1 MTQGVTQQIVLQ
13 HMLRTTTPRCDSLPA
28 SPART
33 SPAAPGNYEFLASN
47 GKLYLLSTFK
57 RTWQDAEAFC
67 QTRGGHLVGY
77 KSASEQRTVEQ
88 QFISDGYLLP
98 SFHGAYYV
106 GLTDDGTSWSYSD
119 YFYKS
124 SAYIPWDARSGW
136 PRANQG
142 TLAVANMLT
151 PRNGIFAFNNND
163 GTSKYVHIC
172 IISRGW
178 LAASCLGRCV
188 RAPPGCSVWTALNM
202 PSDPWLQPPARRR
215 AWRSP
220 RPAATSP
227 STTPT

>member
-1 MTQGVTQQIVLQ
+1 MAQQIVLQ
-13 HMLRTTTPRCDSLPA
+13 ACSTVLVQCSSHSPCHHCDSLPA

-57 RTWQDAEAFC
+57 RTLADAEAFC
-67 QTRGGHLVGY
+67 QTQGGHLVGY
-77 KSASEQRTVEQ
+77 RSASEQRMVEQ

-98 SFHGAYYV
+98 AFHGAYYV
-106 GLTDDGTSWSYSD
+106 GLADNGTSWSYSD

-124 SAYIPWDARSGW
+124 STYIPWDARSGW

-172 IISRGW
+172 VISRG
-178 LAASCLGRCV
+178 
-188 RAPPGCSVWTALNM
+188 
-202 PSDPWLQPPARRR
+202 
-215 AWRSP
+215 
-220 RPAATSP
+220 
-227 STTPT
+227 